1 MNDGQQKHVI
11 VLTCGT
17 EDGGARATLAMAL
30 AVSLQAMGCDV
41 AVYMNF
47 QAAIWALKGA
57 TRSIQIPG
65 FDSLET
71 YLKLFEDGGGKV
83 YACASCFEHLAV
95 WNQGEDISEGGVP
108 TSALRDGVIPA
119 GVTTLA
125 SLLAERRAVSL

>member
-1 MNDGQQKHVI
+1 MNREQQKHVI
-11 VLTCGT
+11 VLTSGT

-41 AVYMNF
+41 SVYMNF

-65 FDSLET
+65 FDALET
-71 YLKLFEDGGGKV
+71 YLKLFEDGGGTL
-83 YACASCFEHLAV
+83 YACASCFEHMPL
-95 WNQGEDISEGGVP
+95 WEQREDLRGEATQHP
-108 TSALRDGVIPA
+108 ALRDGVIPA